1 MDTLFFRQP
10 RLVILTLMIILSAG
24 LSSLVSIGR
33 QEDPTITNLFATI
46 TTVFPGADP
55 ARVEALVT
63 AKIETQLR
71 TIPEIAEVSS
81 TSATAIS
88 VVSVELVETV
98 PPDMIEQLWAQVR
111 DAVDEAQRDFPPGVL
126 EPDFNSDGAGG
137 YAAIFALTLPDGFS
151 LTRAAR
157 EAEALADALRRV
169 PGTSLVDLHGLPE
182 EEVLVTLHPDRIAA
196 LGLTADAVSDAIR
209 AADAKVQAGRLRGDE
224 TDLVLGITGEITSLD
239 RLRAVVLRED
249 AGGRVTLLGDVADI
263 TRGPRLPLAEAA
275 LFQGQPA
282 ILVSAQL
289 GEGLQVDRWM
299 TDVRA
304 AVAAQA
310 SDLPWG
316 LAVETVFDQSRYTA
330 ERLSAVGVNMAQGVV
345 LVVIV
350 LFVTLGWR
358 AALIVAMVLPVV
370 TLASLATLNALGVP
384 IHQMSVTGLIV
395 ALGLLVDAAIVM
407 TDEVGQR
414 LRAGLS
420 RLEAVGKSVRRL
432 TMPLLASTVTTILS
446 FLPLLLLPGPSGDFV
461 GSIATAVIVMLV
473 WSFVV
478 AITITP
484 ALSGLWLRQGD
495 GAPAYPGLT
504 ILCCRSL
511 AFCRCRC

>member
-1 MDTLFFRQP
+1 
-10 RLVILTLMIILSAG
+10 
-24 LSSLVSIGR
+24 
-33 QEDPTITNLFATI
+33 
-46 TTVFPGADP
+46 
-55 ARVEALVT
+55 
-63 AKIETQLR
+63 
-71 TIPEIAEVSS
+71 
-81 TSATAIS
+81 
-88 VVSVELVETV
+88 VETV
-98 PPDMIEQLWAQVR
+98 PPEMIEQLWAQVR

-137 YAAIFALTLPDGFS
+137 YAAIFALTLPEGFS

-275 LFQGQPA
+275 LFQSQPA

-289 GEGLQVDRWM
+289 SEGLQVDRWM
-299 TDVRA
+299 MDVRA
-304 AVAAQA
+304 AVPAQA
-310 SDLPWG
+310 SGLPWG

-330 ERLSAVGVNMAQGVV
+330 ERLAAVGVNMAQGVV

-358 AALIVAMVLPVV
+358 AALIVAMVIPVV

-414 LRAGLS
+414 LRAGHS

-484 ALSGLWLRQGD
+484 ALSGLWLRQGRSSFPAWTATSFISRWTCPP
-495 GAPAYPGLT
+495 APASPRLCAWWTGSTPRWPPRKASPMWPGWWAALPPPFIT
-504 ILCCRSL
+504 TWWVTATRPRPLPRP
-511 AFCRCRC
+511 